1 MLADDKIDET
11 VKGSGEWSVEH
22 SSSTSALEFVET
34 EGMREPKLK
43 EILSLNDKTRITDK
57 KNCSRLIAHPS

>member
-11 VKGSGEWSVEH
+11 VKGSGEYGVEH

-34 EGMREPKLK
+34 EGIKESNSKSYLNVNTKL
-43 EILSLNDKTRITDK
+43 RTDTG
-57 KNCSRLIAHPS
+57 